1 LNRPSWLLKPIEEY
15 AELPLEQ
22 IALQLSRL
30 NRYAGAVEWSVLQ
43 HSLLVWDLIKN
54 QSATCQAW
62 ALLHDAA
69 ECWIG
74 DALLPAKQVAGL
86 AWSNLEDTYNGH
98 IQRLAGIQPDQHEMQ
113 IVADADKEACRLEMS
128 TAQFPNPLR
137 PPGFARMPHVD
148 EMIGQ
153 FVFSRSSLI
162 ARWLNVVLASI
173 GTANTRREVST

>member
-1 LNRPSWLLKPIEEY
+1 MNRPNWLLKPIEEY
-15 AELPLEQ
+15 DELPLEQ

-43 HSLLVWDLIKN
+43 HSLLVWDLVKN
-54 QSATCQAW
+54 QSATAQAW

-98 IQRLAGIQPDQHEMQ
+98 IQRLAGIKPDQHELM
-113 IVADADKEACRLEMS
+113 IVADADKEAYRIELKWLGEDSPESPLWDFTSPGHYQSHWMRLVRGYLGLVRAS
-128 TAQFPNPLR
+128 TR
-137 PPGFARMPHVD
+137 H
-148 EMIGQ
+148 
-153 FVFSRSSLI
+153 
-162 ARWLNVVLASI
+162 
-173 GTANTRREVST
+173 EVQL

>member
-1 LNRPSWLLKPIEEY
+1 MNRPSWLLKPIEEY
-15 AELPLEQ
+15 DELPLEQ

-43 HSLLVWDLIKN
+43 HSLLVWDLCKN
-54 QSATCQAW
+54 QSATAQAW

-98 IQRLAGIQPDQHEMQ
+98 IQRLAGIEPDQHELM
-113 IVADADKEACRLEMS
+113 IVADADKEACRLEMQMTS
-128 TAQFPNPLR
+128 W
-137 PPGFARMPHVD
+137 GFANHQCILDLRDLSAQDMRFNWIKDVPYLV
-148 EMIGQ
+148 
-153 FVFSRSSLI
+153 R
-162 ARWLNVVLASI
+162 N
-173 GTANTRREVST
+173 ANAGHEVQQ

>member
-1 LNRPSWLLKPIEEY
+1 MSRPSWLLKPIEEY
-15 AELPLEQ
+15 NELPLEQ

-43 HSLLVWDLIKN
+43 HSLLVWDLVKN
-54 QSATCQAW
+54 QSATAQAW

-98 IQRLAGIQPDQHEMQ
+98 IQRLAGIKPDQHELM
-113 IVADADKEACRLEMS
+113 IVADADKVSVIQEMAWCGDYS
-128 TAQFPNPLR
+128 SESPLLK
-137 PPGFARMPHVD
+137 FQ
-148 EMIGQ
+148 IGQ
-153 FVFSRSSLI
+153 KQLMQFWLALLDGLSGLVCFAQSVSEAN
-162 ARWLNVVLASI
+162 ARH
-173 GTANTRREVST
+173 EVPHA